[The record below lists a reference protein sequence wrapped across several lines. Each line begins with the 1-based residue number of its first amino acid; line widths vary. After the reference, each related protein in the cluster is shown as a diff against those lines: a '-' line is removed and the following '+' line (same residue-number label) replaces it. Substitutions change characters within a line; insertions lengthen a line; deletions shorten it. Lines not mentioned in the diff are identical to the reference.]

1 MDDGATSLVAQRDAL
16 ASGTC
21 SSTELI
27 DGAIDRHDQT
37 NASLNA
43 VLGLRADAAL
53 VGVGSY
59 PIATPA
65 RRRLQIENP
74 DTGNPYVLFV
84 SALPSLE

>member
-1 MDDGATSLVAQRDAL
+1 MDDRATSLVAQRDAL

-43 VLGLRADAAL
+43 VLGLRAEAA
-53 VGVGSY
+53 
-59 PIATPA
+59 
-65 RRRLQIENP
+65 R
-74 DTGNPYVLFV
+74 
-84 SALPSLE
+84 